1 MSSDIRHIVDDSCG
15 TVQRKTRLC
24 LSAML
29 LVFPRAGI
37 ACKFHDVGLVEN
49 AKRAEYVFI
58 AGAETSS
65 NDMSER
71 GPETPARMRVIR
83 TIKGTVGTGELVPIY
98 TSSSSCGLGIQQG
111 QQWLILASGKP
122 MRADHPSGSVLL
134 HDQSIRS
141 LVFRTFGVTL
151 N

>member
-1 MSSDIRHIVDDSCG
+1 MNSEIHNHVDDRCAA
-15 TVQRKTRLC
+15 VPRKTRLC
-24 LSAML
+24 LSAL
-29 LVFPRAGI
+29 LLGCSPADF
-37 ACKFHDVGLVEN
+37 ACRYHDVGLVEN
-49 AKRAEYVFI
+49 AKRAEYVLI
-58 AGAETSS
+58 AQAETPS
-65 NDMSER
+65 NDMSGR
-71 GPETPARMRVIR
+71 GPDIPARMRVIH
-83 TIKGTVGTGELVPIY
+83 TIKGTINAGELVLVY